1 MASPSASSFVLVSS
15 ELITDLL
22 PMRIDFPSQA
32 PETLPSCWTKSE
44 ASFKERFSALA
55 PSTIAVAKGCSDFCS
70 TEAESASNSSGFT
83 FPKAIT
89 SVKEGLPEVT
99 VPVLS
104 KTTASTFSKDS
115 IASALLNRMPFLA
128 PRPVPTMMAV
138 GVAKPNAHGQEITR
152 TDTAISSAN
161 SQE

>member
-1 MASPSASSFVLVSS
+1 M
-15 ELITDLL
+15 
-22 PMRIDFPSQA
+22 
-32 PETLPSCWTKSE
+32 
-44 ASFKERFSALA
+44 
-55 PSTIAVAKGCSDFCS
+55 AVAKGCSDFCS
-70 TEAESASNSSGFT
+70 TEAASVRSSSGFA

-161 SQE
+161 SHE